1 MAKKATRTKGN
12 LRVITI
18 NLWGGPGCGKSTTAS
33 GLFSL
38 MKMRG
43 HKVELVTEYAKEL
56 TYDSNWDMLTKQEF
70 IFLEQYRRQKRLVN
84 HVDYVITDSPL
95 PLNIIYAREQ
105 LCKDDQFK
113 TGVINGFNEF
123 NNFNIM
129 LQRCK
134 PYSHYGRKESSDQ
147 ALNIDNDCVRLLNNM
162 NLLFKYVRG
171 DEDSPVI
178 IYNMLFNNYNITLKE
193 KENDR

>member
-1 MAKKATRTKGN
+1 M
-12 LRVITI
+12 ITI

-56 TYDSNWDMLTKQEF
+56 TYDSNWDLLTKQEF
-70 IFLEQYRRQKRLVN
+70 IFPEQYHRQKRLVN

-95 PLNIIYAREQ
+95 PLNIIYARED
-105 LCKDDQFK
+105 LKKDDQFK
-113 TGVINGFNEF
+113 TKVINGFNEF

-129 LQRCK
+129 LKRCK
-134 PYSHYGRKESSDQ
+134 PYSHYGRKESNKQ
-147 ALNIDNDCVRLLNNM
+147 ALDIDKDCVEQLENM
-162 NLLFKYVRG
+162 NSEYKWVMG

-178 IYNMLFNNYNITLKE
+178 IYNMLLNNYNIILKE
-193 KENDR
+193 KQNVN